1 LFWYEILFIFH
12 LVFDFVEL
20 LFIFCFV
27 LNSFVAYVY
36 DGILGVRRC
45 LDFVSILFRL
55 FLLRVVCGVVIW
67 GGMWCGDMGWHVVR

>member
-1 LFWYEILFIFH
+1 MYSKYTGALIFQNVWAGTKELDSEELEACFGMRFFFIFK

-45 LDFVSILFRL
+45 LDFV
-55 FLLRVVCGVVIW
+55 
-67 GGMWCGDMGWHVVR
+67 

>member
-1 LFWYEILFIFH
+1 MYSKYTGALIFQNVWAGTKELDSEELEACFGMRFFFIFN

-45 LDFVSILFRL
+45 LDFV
-55 FLLRVVCGVVIW
+55 
-67 GGMWCGDMGWHVVR
+67 